1 MTFEAWGT
9 EAGRIEA
16 KSDLSTG
23 SGQRKQRAGEDVPAP
38 AVLLAGA
45 WRLVHSGC
53 DRCDYG
59 EFLQKITVQ
68 STSISQLSQFAKI
81 CSKTLIDFD
90 ILRPIQ
96 QWIQQQRIGNEPL
109 ASL

>member
-23 SGQRKQRAGEDVPAP
+23 SCQQKQRAGEDVPAP

-45 WRLVHSGC
+45 WRLVHGGC

-68 STSISQLSQFAKI
+68 SPSISPRNLQQN
-81 CSKTLIDFD
+81 FD
-90 ILRPIQ
+90 RFYVPSNS
-96 QWIQQQRIGNEPL
+96 GSSNKG
-109 ASL
+109 